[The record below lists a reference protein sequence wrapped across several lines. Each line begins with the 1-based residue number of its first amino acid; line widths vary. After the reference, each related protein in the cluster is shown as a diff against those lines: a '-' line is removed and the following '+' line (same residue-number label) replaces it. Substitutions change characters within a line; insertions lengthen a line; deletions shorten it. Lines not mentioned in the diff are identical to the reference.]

1 MAVILWNAKESEDYV
16 LIYPLKETIIV
27 RNQTKK
33 VISISKEKL
42 ETIVLDLLTLLS
54 DVMFIYQNLEEVFI
68 SFDRNILI
76 VQSSFRG
83 ESNTDCFSFSNMN
96 IYREDIYRIIGET
109 LKIDETHE
117 FLKEVLYQKRTK
129 KDYFV
134 IEKMV
139 EDYYDRHSL
148 KEKAEQFQKYF
159 QSLSVDEQKEV
170 FTDFIAA
177 VKIVDALDT
186 YSMKKAKKII

>member
-16 LIYPLKETIIV
+16 LIYPIKETIIV

-83 ESNTDCFSFSNMN
+83 ESNTDCFSFVNMN
-96 IYREDIYRIIGET
+96 IYREDIYRIIGAT
-109 LKIDETHE
+109 LKIDESYD
-117 FLKEVLYQKRTK
+117 FLEDVLCQKRMK

-134 IEKMV
+134 IEKMIANH
-139 EDYYDRHSL
+139 YDRNGL
-148 KEKAEQFQKYF
+148 KEKAEQFHKYF

-177 VKIVDALDT
+177 LKIVDALDT
-186 YSMKKAKKII
+186 YSIKKAKKIV